1 MTFGFAIYKLLEAR
15 LSETAV
21 HPILDI
27 ITPKMVGVTMFIT
40 GLGGLGMATLRYIN
54 NMAMFHKHHEKQYFN
69 IVLFQAYMII
79 ALLSMLLI
87 GALVNS

>member
-1 MTFGFAIYKLLEAR
+1 M
-15 LSETAV
+15 

-27 ITPKMVGVTMFIT
+27 ITPKMIGVTMFIT
-40 GLGGLGMATLRYIN
+40 GLVGLVTATFRYIN
-54 NMAMFHKHHEKQYFN
+54 NMALLHKHHEKQYFN

-79 ALLSMLLI
+79 VLLIMLLI